1 MAPVGGF
8 HFLDAASAPGRQWL
22 FSFSTTLATDISL
35 MEIPRPPLAR
45 TVFRRI
51 TALTKFVA
59 MPTLPLAST
68 RSRRETRARPRL
80 DACDATSGSVQPDE
94 ARVVVD
100 LDGLRLVVG
109 VDLPDTLEGGK
120 GEPNVVLAASPGHGL
135 YWRGGLSSHVVFS
148 LLVMGV
154 ELVAP

>member
-68 RSRRETRARPRL
+68 RSRLISLEGARQVNP
-80 DACDATSGSVQPDE
+80 DHEAKTVEVDDNSGFIG
-94 ARVVVD
+94 
-100 LDGLRLVVG
+100 LDGTRRG
-109 VDLPDTLEGGK
+109 VAGIESRT